1 MAAKVGRIYR
11 FTLNLADRLGL
22 GGECRHR
29 QENLDFHRNPFFRF
43 MRRSTFPVD
52 TVRATLV
59 APPRWKTPA
68 PLAPSLRGMRSQ
80 GNKALDPGE
89 VCAKVF

>member
-1 MAAKVGRIYR
+1 MS
-11 FTLNLADRLGL
+11 
-22 GGECRHR
+22 HR
-29 QENLDFHRNPFFRF
+29 QENRDFHRNPFFPF

-59 APPRWKTPA
+59 APPRWKS
-68 PLAPSLRGMRSQ
+68 LAPSLRGMRSQ
-80 GNKALDPGE
+80 GNKAIDPGE